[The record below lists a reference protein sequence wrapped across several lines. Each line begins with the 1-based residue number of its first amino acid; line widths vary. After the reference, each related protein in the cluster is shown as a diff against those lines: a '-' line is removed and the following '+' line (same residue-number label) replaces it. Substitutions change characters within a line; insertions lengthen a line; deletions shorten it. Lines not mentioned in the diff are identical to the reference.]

1 MVLYNCFNC
10 NKEFTDKSIY
20 TRHLKRKNPCK
31 NMNESQLNHYE
42 SPMNHNESQLN
53 HYESPMNHNES
64 QLNHNESHKIIN
76 LKKEYKCVYCTKL
89 FPTNSNMCRHIKSYC
104 KVKKQDDT
112 NKEQIYQQ
120 LLNEHLN
127 IKNENEDIKNENE
140 DIKNEND
147 DIKKELIEIKNKLLK
162 GHIINNNNTK
172 TTNNINNGTI
182 NNIQIVAHGKEDL
195 SKIKEDVVLQLVK
208 RGWRS
213 IPMFT
218 EYLHCNDKF
227 PEQKNIYINDINRKY
242 CMVYN
247 GNDWLL
253 KNKTETINEL
263 YQTKYDFL
271 EENFNVYY
279 DQLEEYQQRSFKNF
293 IKLHKEDEP
302 FVKKIKEELKTLL
315 YNKRDKILNNK

>member
-1 MVLYNCFNC
+1 MVYYTCGKC
-10 NKEFTDKSIY
+10 NYSTYHKSVYDK
-20 TRHLKRKNPCK
+20 HLKRKNPCEK
-31 NMNESQLNHYE
+31 SPAKIPLNHAE
-42 SPMNHNESQLN
+42 IPLN
-53 HYESPMNHNES
+53 HTEIP
-64 QLNHNESHKIIN
+64 LNHTEIPPNHTEIPPNHT
-76 LKKEYKCVYCTKL
+76 KKETEKVTCNYCYLHFTRKDSL
-89 FPTNSNMCRHIKSYC
+89 TRHLKHNC

-112 NKEQIYQQ
+112 NKEQVYQH

-127 IKNENEDIKNENE
+127 IKNENET
-140 DIKNEND
+140 
-147 DIKKELIEIKNKLLK
+147 IKKELIEIRQKLS
-162 GHIINNNNTK
+162 INK

-195 SKIKEDVVLQLVK
+195 SQIKEDVVLQLVK

-218 EYLHCNDKF
+218 KYLHCNDKF

-253 KNKTETINEL
+253 KDKTETINEL

-271 EENFNVYY
+271 EENFNIYY

-293 IKLHKEDEP
+293 VKLHKEDEP
-302 FVKKIKEELKTLL
+302 FVRKIKEELKTLL
-315 YNKRDKILNNK
+315 YNNRNKILNNK

>member
-1 MVLYNCFNC
+1 MVLYICTSC
-10 NKEFTDKSIY
+10 NKEFTHKSKY
-20 TRHLKRKNPCK
+20 TNHLNRKNPCK
-31 NMNESQLNHYE
+31 KIEQVNDNFSQVND
-42 SPMNHNESQLN
+42 NFSQVNDNFIQNDKLKGYMCDYCN
-53 HYESPMNHNES
+53 
-64 QLNHNESHKIIN
+64 KIITRKSN
-76 LKKEYKCVYCTKL
+76 LNYHLKNT
-89 FPTNSNMCRHIKSYC
+89 C
-104 KVKKQDDT
+104 KIKKQEDT

-127 IKNENEDIKNENE
+127 IKNE
-140 DIKNEND
+140 
-147 DIKKELIEIKNKLLK
+147 LINIKNKLSK
-162 GHIINNNNTK
+162 GSTINNNNINNGTNN
-172 TTNNINNGTI
+172 TNNINNGTI

-195 SKIKEDVVLQLVK
+195 SQIKEGVIIQLVK

-242 CMVYN
+242 CMIYN
-247 GNDWLL
+247 GNEWLL
-253 KNKTETINEL
+253 KDKTVTIDEL

-279 DQLEEYQQRSFKNF
+279 DQLEEYQQHSFKNF

-315 YNKRDKILNNK
+315 YNKRNKILNNK